1 MAILG
6 LILRKGDTERLG
18 ADPEG
23 IDPLEAAFVVDP
35 VEGVVVVVF
44 AALIGPLESLADLLR
59 DLSQHL
65 DIVLLP
71 LAKMFG
77 YHEHV
82 AQAEDEPHDC
92 ERPKLRGW

>member
-6 LILRKGDTERLG
+6 LILRKRDTERLG

-35 VEGVVVVVF
+35 VEGVVVVF
-44 AALIGPLESLADLLR
+44 AALIGPLEPLADLLR
-59 DLSQHL
+59 DLPQHL
-65 DIVLLP
+65 DVVLP

-92 ERPKLRGW
+92 ERPMLRGW